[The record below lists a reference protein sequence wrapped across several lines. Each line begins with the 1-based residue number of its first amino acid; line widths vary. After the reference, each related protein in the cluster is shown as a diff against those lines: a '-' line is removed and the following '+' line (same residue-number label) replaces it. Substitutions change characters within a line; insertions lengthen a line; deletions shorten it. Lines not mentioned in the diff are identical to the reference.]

1 MNMQAMLK
9 KAQQMQKDMMKTQ
22 EEINNKIYE
31 GKSSLVTV
39 ELTGDKRIK
48 KININADEI
57 EKDEVEMFE
66 DMIVVAINDAMSK
79 IDRETEEKMGK
90 YTQGMPGIF

>member
-57 EKDEVEMFE
+57 EKDEIEMFE

>member
-22 EEINNKIYE
+22 EEINNKIFE

>member
-31 GKSSLVTV
+31 VKSSLVTV

>member
-1 MNMQAMLK
+1 MNMQDMLK

>member
-22 EEINNKIYE
+22 EEINKKIYE

-57 EKDEVEMFE
+57 EKDEVEMIE